1 MNSIA
6 LTNHALERATIRNIN
21 IETVTNV
28 VQRCAAMLREREIK
42 LKVGDLV
49 IVVRR
54 DQNNTPVVITTWR
67 EKKGGKNANK
77 KRTF

>member
-1 MNSIA
+1 MNIA
-6 LTNHALERATIRNIN
+6 LTNHALERAMIRGVDIN
-21 IETVTNV
+21 SVTKV
-28 VQRCAAMLREREIK
+28 VQRCATMLREKEVK

-49 IVVRR
+49 IVARR
-54 DQNNTPVVITTWR
+54 DKNNTPVVITTWR